1 MRVWFAFGGVLKQ
14 ALLRKAGGDGRQ
26 AARWWRRKKGAA
38 EPLMPLIHQIFHL
51 TSNAPVS
58 ERIHVSRPVLAPR
71 LLCPR
76 VYGYLWMHVFR
87 PVLAPRLLCPRV
99 YGYLWIHVSRPVLAP
114 RLLPPQKPPQGV
126 WILVDSCI
134 SPSFGEAA
142 SLAKADAGCV
152 DTCGFTYV
160 LVPRLLCPLSVNSML
175 PI

>member
-1 MRVWFAFGGVLKQ
+1 VLVERREGGERGRQKSSINGNGTVEGGIRGMRVWFAFGGVLKQ

-76 VYGYLWMHVFR
+76 VYGYL
-87 PVLAPRLLCPRV
+87 
-99 YGYLWIHVSRPVLAP
+99 
-114 RLLPPQKPPQGV
+114 
-126 WILVDSCI
+126 
-134 SPSFGEAA
+134 
-142 SLAKADAGCV
+142 
-152 DTCGFTYV
+152 
-160 LVPRLLCPLSVNSML
+160 
-175 PI
+175 

>member
-38 EPLMPLIHQIFHL
+38 EPLMPLIHRIFHL

-76 VYGYLWMHVFR
+76 VYGYLWMRVFH

-99 YGYLWIHVSRPVLAP
+99 YGYLWIH
-114 RLLPPQKPPQGV
+114 
-126 WILVDSCI
+126 DSI
-134 SPSFGEAA
+134 SPSFGAEA
-142 SLAKADAGCV
+142 SSPAKAAAGRM
-152 DTCGFTYV
+152 DTCGFMYLAQFWRGCFLRKSRCRV
-160 LVPRLLCPLSVNSML
+160 CGYLWIHVCFGAEAAMSALR
-175 PI
+175 